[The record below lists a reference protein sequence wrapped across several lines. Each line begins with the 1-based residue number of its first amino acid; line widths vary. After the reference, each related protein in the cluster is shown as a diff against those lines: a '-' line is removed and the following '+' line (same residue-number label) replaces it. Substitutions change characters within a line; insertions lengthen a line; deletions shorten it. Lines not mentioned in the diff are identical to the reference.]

1 MYFSRITVPVGAFA
15 PQQLFQLAR
24 AGEYV
29 FHQWLWELFPYQQQR
44 DFIYRREERRGA
56 LRFYLLSHS
65 QPVAEHPLLQVE
77 CKPFTPHLEAGMQL
91 GFSLRAN
98 PVICRQGKKHDLLM
112 HTKHRLRNAVK
123 PEEIWAHQERAAQ
136 EWLVSQGAQAGFTL
150 LPGAVS
156 VMSYQQQQVVR
167 PKSRSLVQF
176 STVDF
181 SGVLT
186 VDDPARFT
194 EQWAKGFGKSRA
206 FGCGLMLIKPAEG
219 QA

>member
-29 FHQWLWELFPYQQQR
+29 FHQWLWELFPHQQQR

-56 LRFYLLSHS
+56 LRFYLLSHNR
-65 QPVAEHPLLQVE
+65 PVMTHPLLQVE
-77 CKPFTPHLEAGMQL
+77 CKPFTPHLDAGMQL

-98 PVICRQGKKHDLLM
+98 PVICRQGKRHDLLM
-112 HTKHRLRNAVK
+112 HTKHRLRNDVK
-123 PEEIWAHQERAAQ
+123 PEEMWAHQERAAQ
-136 EWLVSQGAQAGFTL
+136 EWLASQGAQAGFTPQ
-150 LPGAVS
+150 PGAVS

-186 VDDPARFT
+186 VDDPTRFT
-194 EQWAKGFGKSRA
+194 GQLAKGFGKSRA
-206 FGCGLMLIKPAEG
+206 FGCGLMLIKPAKG
-219 QA
+219 DA

>member
-29 FHQWLWELFPYQQQR
+29 FHQWLWELFPHQQQR

-56 LRFYLLSHS
+56 LRFYLLSHNR
-65 QPVAEHPLLQVE
+65 PVMTHPLLQVE

-98 PVICRQGKKHDLLM
+98 PVICRQGKRHDLLM
-112 HTKHRLRNAVK
+112 HTKHRLRNDVK
-123 PEEIWAHQERAAQ
+123 PEEMWAHQERAAQ
-136 EWLVSQGAQAGFTL
+136 EWLASQGAQAGFTPQ
-150 LPGAVS
+150 PGAVS

-194 EQWAKGFGKSRA
+194 GQLANGFGKSRA
-206 FGCGLMLIKPAEG
+206 FGCGLMLIKPAKGEV
-219 QA
+219 